1 MNNIERAIATSQGL
15 KTALDEEVAR
25 AQTQR
30 VLIKNFDSEALLE
43 RAALR
48 TRFNRQVKF
57 LQQELAHALKD
68 VADEYGLSEVSIESL
83 TQVTAEP
90 AGRLAE
96 TLGEIRA
103 LAGTLREL
111 DTLNRHLALRANA
124 MVKGYLGSLTG
135 SSAIYNHRGESKAY
149 AGSTYSG
156 TA

>member
-1 MNNIERAIATSQGL
+1 MDHIERAIASSQSL
-15 KTALDEEVAR
+15 KTALEEEVAR

-30 VLIKNFDSEALLE
+30 VLIKNFNSEGLLD

-48 TRFNRQVKF
+48 LRFNGQVKV
-57 LQQELAHALKD
+57 LQQELAKHLQG
-68 VADEYGLSEVSIESL
+68 VAEEFGLHEVTIESL
-83 TQVTAEP
+83 TLVRAEP
-90 AGRLAE
+90 AGRLAA
-96 TLGEIRA
+96 TLAEIRA

-111 DTLNRHLALRANA
+111 DALNRHLAQRANA

-135 SSAIYNHRGESKAY
+135 ASTTYNHRGESKPY

>member
-1 MNNIERAIATSQGL
+1 MENIERAISTSQGL

-30 VLIKNFDSEALLE
+30 VLIKNFDAEALLD
-43 RAALR
+43 RAAQR
-48 TRFNRQVKF
+48 TRFNQQVKF
-57 LQQELAHALKD
+57 LQQELANALRS
-68 VADEYGLSEVSIESL
+68 VAAEFGLTEVTIDSL
-83 TQVTAEP
+83 TQVSAEP
-90 AGRLAE
+90 AGRLSA

-111 DTLNRHLALRANA
+111 DTLNRHLAQRANA
-124 MVKGYLGSLTG
+124 MVKGYLGALTG
-135 SSAIYNHRGESKAY
+135 ASSSYNQRGESKPY

>member
-1 MNNIERAIATSQGL
+1 MNNIERAIANSQGL
-15 KTALDEEVAR
+15 KTALEEEVAR

-48 TRFNRQVKF
+48 TRFNGQVKF
-57 LQQELAHALKD
+57 LQQELADSLKD
-68 VADEYGLSEVSIESL
+68 VADEYGLSEVSIDSL

-90 AGRLAE
+90 TGRLAD

-135 SSAIYNHRGESKAY
+135 SSTTYNQRGESKAY